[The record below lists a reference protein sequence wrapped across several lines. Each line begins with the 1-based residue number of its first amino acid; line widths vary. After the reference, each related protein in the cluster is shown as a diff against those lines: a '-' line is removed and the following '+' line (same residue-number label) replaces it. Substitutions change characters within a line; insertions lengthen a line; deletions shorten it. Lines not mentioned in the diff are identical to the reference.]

1 MLLHIQECMLMQS
14 VSDGKS
20 VIIEGFHLDPAL
32 YLEEFNIQ
40 SAISDNTS
48 TNRTYPFEA
57 SAYISD
63 ENAEQRTSRNEEC
76 DNSSNNNALVLGDH
90 AVLFLASTEDGTQ
103 KPIPASNM
111 SESAAIFIPLILD
124 IPEEHFETDAQA
136 WLEEILHMADHS
148 SSNLFD
154 AISGSTMV
162 IDTMQTIKR
171 YMKNSSLDCSVPCIT
186 LDIFDLDSSL
196 DQIHEY
202 IIACIELSLLDSNC

>member
-1 MLLHIQECMLMQS
+1 MLIQECVLMQS

-32 YLEEFNIQ
+32 YLKEFDIQ
-40 SAISDNTS
+40 SALSDNTT
-48 TNRTYPFEA
+48 TNRTYYFELGA
-57 SAYISD
+57 MI
-63 ENAEQRTSRNEEC
+63 EGNTEQRPSMNEEC

-90 AVLFLASTEDGTQ
+90 AVLFLARTEDGTK

-111 SESAAIFIPLILD
+111 SENAAIFIPLILD

-136 WLEEILHMADHS
+136 WLEEILHSSCNQFDTIS
-148 SSNLFD
+148 SSRRRR
-154 AISGSTMV
+154 V
-162 IDTMQTIKR
+162 IDTMQSIKK
-171 YMKNSSLDCSVPCIT
+171 YIKSSSLDCSVPCIT

-202 IIACIELSLLDSNC
+202 IIACIELSLLDSIIS